1 MRQQLQENIDSTRN
15 VIAAIVNKLS
25 SKQEKLLL
33 LLQCIPGRIQH
44 LLRAITPSISREFAI
59 QHDAALRDAV
69 AQVLDLGPLTDR
81 DMLLMQSKIADH
93 GLGMRSMNR
102 NLEFL
107 FLAGFMSTAG
117 TIQKSFP
124 QFAAILEHTLSGE
137 SGYGRQLTDALE
149 SLRDHRYGP
158 LN

>member
-1 MRQQLQENIDSTRN
+1 
-15 VIAAIVNKLS
+15 
-25 SKQEKLLL
+25 
-33 LLQCIPGRIQH
+33 
-44 LLRAITPSISREFAI
+44 
-59 QHDAALRDAV
+59 
-69 AQVLDLGPLTDR
+69 
-81 DMLLMQSKIADH
+81 MQRKIADH

-158 LN
+158 LNKLLPVTLSEALEENYKWPHDKIQRELDLMIHYTT